1 MFRSAVRRLAGA
13 ALLTCLGAGLSAAGA
28 PPVANIVPHRAI
40 YSMSLEKAQSS
51 SGVTGASGQMLFE
64 WGDGCEG
71 WTIEQRYKLRMQYAE
86 ADETELAI
94 SFVTW
99 EAKDGSR
106 YRFNVRKLRDGET
119 DEDLRGEGRITGA
132 DGSGVAEFLRP
143 ERRSIALGAGAL
155 FPSIHTSILIDAAKR
170 GEVLINRV
178 VFDGGTTDGAFDVS
192 AAIGKAQSADGLSG
206 DKALATRWWPVRMAF
221 FPAGQGG
228 DHPDYEMGIEL
239 QENGIVRGMTLDY
252 GNFVIRAKLEKL
264 EPMPRPKC

>member
-1 MFRSAVRRLAGA
+1 MFRRLSRCLAGA
-13 ALLTCLGAGLSAAGA
+13 AFLAGLTTDLSHAA
-28 PPVANIVPHRAI
+28 PPVADITPHRAI
-40 YSMSLEKAQSS
+40 YSMTLERAQSS

-64 WGDGCEG
+64 WSDGCDG

-132 DGSGVAEFLRP
+132 DGSGVAEFVRP
-143 ERRSIALGAGAL
+143 ERRTITLGAGAL
-155 FPSIHTSILIDAAKR
+155 FPSIHTGVLIEAAQR
-170 GEVLINRV
+170 GEALVNRV

-192 AAIGKAQSADGLSG
+192 AAIGKTQANGGLTAAP
-206 DKALATRWWPVRMAF
+206 DLATRWWPVRMAF
-221 FPAGQGG
+221 FPAGQTG
-228 DHPDYEMGIEL
+228 DAPDYEMGIDL
-239 QENGIVRGMTLDY
+239 QENGIVRAMTLDY
-252 GNFVIRAKLEKL
+252 GSFVIRAKLEKL
-264 EPMPRPKC
+264 EALQRPKC